1 MSRRSFFDNAMP
13 KRSKSTFTGIS
24 SVGKIAS
31 GLLLPILAGFFLGN
45 YLDKKLNSSP
55 WLTLLLL
62 LLGISAGFWWLYRSA
77 KDVDDE

>member
-1 MSRRSFFDNAMP
+1 MP
-13 KRSKSTFTGIS
+13 KHSKSTLEGVN

-31 GLLLPILAGFFLGN
+31 GLVLPILAGFFLGN

-62 LLGISAGFWWLYRSA
+62 LLGISAGFWWLYKSA
-77 KDVDDE
+77 KGRNDE

>member
-1 MSRRSFFDNAMP
+1 MLKHSRS
-13 KRSKSTFTGIS
+13 SLTGIS

-55 WLTLLLL
+55 WITLLLL
-62 LLGISAGFWWLYRSA
+62 LLGISAGFWWLYKSV
-77 KDVDDE
+77 KDLDDE

>member
-1 MSRRSFFDNAMP
+1 MP
-13 KRSKSTFTGIS
+13 KHSKSTLTGIS

-31 GLLLPILAGFFLGN
+31 GLVLPILAGFFLGN

-62 LLGISAGFWWLYRSA
+62 LLGISAGFWWLYKSA
-77 KDVDDE
+77 KDHEDE